1 MSDIGRI
8 HRKEYELDVGRT
20 RGESRAGRVPAGGG
34 TKKTQSRQASAGNSR
49 KPAAGK
55 QAVRTVDP
63 VIIAQAPGRI
73 HFLGEHGD
81 PFAGLYLSAAIDRWI
96 KVAVS
101 ARKDNS
107 LRFYAAD
114 LGERKRTTFINLKYK
129 REDRWANYI
138 KVAIPIFAKLGFP
151 VKGLNF
157 TVSGDIP
164 QQIGLASSSAIE
176 VAAAVA
182 LRGLFHAKISDKEL
196 VRLLTESHLSFF
208 EENPNPVD
216 YLVGLTARNNQLLII
231 DELSLSV
238 IKIKSPFSR
247 CKFILMD
254 SRVPRF
260 GVDTE
265 LAVRR
270 EKLKTGLEMLAQGRE
285 GASFREFATMDL
297 LDSMGNLPEEIRRR
311 SLHVVQEIRRVL
323 DAEDYLAR
331 ADLPGFSRLIFHSHE
346 SLRDL
351 YEVSCPEIDWMVK
364 RAQETAGVLGARMM
378 GQGFGGCT
386 YTIIKNEAV
395 KGYRERLDD
404 YERIFGFHPAIYEVK
419 LATGSRV
426 VKNNR

>member
-1 MSDIGRI
+1 
-8 HRKEYELDVGRT
+8 
-20 RGESRAGRVPAGGG
+20 
-34 TKKTQSRQASAGNSR
+34 
-49 KPAAGK
+49 
-55 QAVRTVDP
+55 
-63 VIIAQAPGRI
+63 
-73 HFLGEHGD
+73 LGEHGD
-81 PFAGLYLSAAIDRWI
+81 PCAGLYLSAAIDRWI

-114 LGERKRTTFINLKYK
+114 LGERKRTTLINLKYK

-138 KVAIPIFAKLGFP
+138 KVAIPIFGEMGFP

-157 TVSGDIP
+157 TVTGDIP
-164 QQIGLASSSAIE
+164 QQVGLASSSAIE

-182 LRGLFHAKISDKEL
+182 LRGLFHAKINDREL
-196 VRLLTESHLSFF
+196 VRRLSVSHLSFF
-208 EENPNPVD
+208 EENPNPAD
-216 YLVGLTARNNQLLII
+216 YLIGIAARNNQLLIV
-231 DELSLSV
+231 DESSLTV
-238 IKIKSPFSR
+238 TKIKSPFSR

-254 SRVPRF
+254 SRVPRL

-270 EKLKTGLEMLAQGRE
+270 EKLKAGLEMLAHGRE
-285 GASFREFATMDL
+285 GANFREFATMDIM
-297 LDSMGNLPEEIRRR
+297 DSMGNLPEEIRRR

-323 DAEDYLAR
+323 DAEDYLVR

-346 SLRDL
+346 GLRDL

-364 RAQETAGVLGARMM
+364 RAQETDGVLGARMT

-395 KGYRERLDD
+395 KTYRERLDD

-419 LATGSRV
+419 LASGSKV
-426 VKNNR
+426 VPN